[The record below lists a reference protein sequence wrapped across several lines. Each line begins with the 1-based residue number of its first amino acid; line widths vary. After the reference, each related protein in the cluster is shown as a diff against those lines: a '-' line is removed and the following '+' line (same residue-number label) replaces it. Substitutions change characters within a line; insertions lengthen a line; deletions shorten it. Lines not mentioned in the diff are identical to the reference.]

1 MVLKAQDCT
10 RGSLTFA
17 YLHCLVPTW
26 LLHLVVNDR
35 LVLGDAVVAGSRKY
49 RFLWKVKEGG

>member
-17 YLHCLVPTW
+17 YLDCLVPTR

-49 RFLWKVKEGG
+49 RFLEGGG